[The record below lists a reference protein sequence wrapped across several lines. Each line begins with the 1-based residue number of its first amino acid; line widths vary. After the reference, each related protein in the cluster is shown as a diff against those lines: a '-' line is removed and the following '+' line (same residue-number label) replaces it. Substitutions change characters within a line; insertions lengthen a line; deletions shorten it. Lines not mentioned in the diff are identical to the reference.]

1 MAMKAMKA
9 AKPQNKD
16 DQKANPMKAMKKPLK
31 AKKQPTKTTK
41 LKEADGAMVA
51 EVMKALRW
59 VQENESTII
68 AQMHESWVP
77 EIDGEWAK
85 IITQNVPDVFLN
97 FWKEGKDMKYK
108 WYLCNWKSSFGHRLR
123 SHFGSSSSLGMLSSQ
138 QSVWCVDGHKPSS
151 SIQHGRI
158 AALGCDP
165 ALHCLA

>member
-41 LKEADGAMVA
+41 LKEADGAMVV

-77 EIDGEWAK
+77 EMMG
-85 IITQNVPDVFLN
+85 NGPR
-97 FWKEGKDMKYK
+97 
-108 WYLCNWKSSFGHRLR
+108 SSRRTCPR
-123 SHFGSSSSLGMLSSQ
+123 SS
-138 QSVWCVDGHKPSS
+138 
-151 SIQHGRI
+151 
-158 AALGCDP
+158 
-165 ALHCLA
+165 

>member
-41 LKEADGAMVA
+41 LKEADGAMVV

-108 WYLCNWKSSFGHRLR
+108 WYLCIK
-123 SHFGSSSSLGMLSSQ
+123 
-138 QSVWCVDGHKPSS
+138 K
-151 SIQHGRI
+151 
-158 AALGCDP
+158 
-165 ALHCLA
+165 

>member
-41 LKEADGAMVA
+41 LKEADGAMVV

-68 AQMHESWVP
+68 AQMHESWVLLVH
-77 EIDGEWAK
+77 ESGAK
-85 IITQNVPDVFLN
+85 IITQNVPEEFLN
-97 FWKEGKDMKYK
+97 FWKEVKDMKYK
-108 WYLCNWKSSFGHRLR
+108 WYLCIK
-123 SHFGSSSSLGMLSSQ
+123 
-138 QSVWCVDGHKPSS
+138 K
-151 SIQHGRI
+151 
-158 AALGCDP
+158 
-165 ALHCLA
+165 